1 MFDDD
6 RAAREAIEIRAERLR
21 RKLDNLEADLT
32 RVVETLLQATG
43 RGDLALDFLQH
54 LGKPR
59 PIVH

>member
-43 RGDLALDFLQH
+43 RGDLALDFLRS
-54 LGKPR
+54 LGKSR
-59 PIVH
+59 PTVH